1 MLERFYQFL
10 LKGTQSFF
18 TVLKIVLRSNLWP
31 QKHQDKGPCF
41 ILGNGPSLKPVLS
54 FYGDKL
60 QEYTLVCV
68 NKFPDTEHFVRL
80 KPRYYVIC
88 SEEFWA
94 TDTVDPHH
102 QGRLNMIKA
111 AIARTDWPLNF
122 FIPEGSK
129 SNPAF
134 LEGIRENPNINLV
147 FYNTTPVEGLLKV
160 SNWLMKKRLGSPRPH
175 NVLIPSIL
183 NMINC
188 GFEKI
193 YLLGADHSW
202 IPMISVDEQNNALV
216 NQQHFYDAGTSTSQR
231 MYRAGKKPRRLY
243 EILEKF
249 MFSFRAYF
257 DLKHLAETN
266 GVQIYNCTEGS
277 FIDAFERKPLS
288 EILEP

>member
-1 MLERFYQFL
+1 MLERFYQVL
-10 LKGTQSFF
+10 QKATQSLF
-18 TVLKIVLRSNLWP
+18 TILKVFIRSNLRP
-31 QKHQDKGPCF
+31 QKHQDHGECF
-41 ILGNGPSLKPVLS
+41 ILGNGPSLKPILS
-54 FYGDKL
+54 TFGDHLRKH
-60 QEYTLVCV
+60 TLVCV
-68 NKFPDTEHFVRL
+68 NKFPDTEYYVRL
-80 KPRYYVIC
+80 KPQYYVIC

-94 TDTVDPHH
+94 TDTIDPHH

-111 AIARTDWPLNF
+111 AVERTDWPLNF

-134 LEGIRENPNINLV
+134 LEDIRRNPNIKLV
-147 FYNTTPVEGLLKV
+147 FYNTTPIEGLEEV
-160 SNWLMKKRLGSPRPH
+160 SNWLLKRRLGSPRPH

-188 GFEKI
+188 GFDKI

-202 IPMISVDEQNNALV
+202 IPMISVDEHNNALV
-216 NQQHFYDAGTSTSQR
+216 NQQHFYDAGTSTSQK
-231 MYRAGKKPRRLY
+231 MYRSGKRPRRLY

-257 DLKHLAETN
+257 DLRELAEEK
-266 GVQIYNCTEGS
+266 GVKIYNCTEGS
-277 FIDAFERKPLS
+277 FIDAFERKSIS